1 MFTVEDVVRCF
12 GLDNASAAYVKV
24 KRLMDDHVVEK
35 IGNYVENGSAKAKY
49 KKRGV
54 LI

>member
-1 MFTVEDVVRCF
+1 MDSFDYIF
-12 GLDNASAAYVKV
+12 GLAALAYIVTSN
-24 KRLMDDHVVEK
+24 VEK